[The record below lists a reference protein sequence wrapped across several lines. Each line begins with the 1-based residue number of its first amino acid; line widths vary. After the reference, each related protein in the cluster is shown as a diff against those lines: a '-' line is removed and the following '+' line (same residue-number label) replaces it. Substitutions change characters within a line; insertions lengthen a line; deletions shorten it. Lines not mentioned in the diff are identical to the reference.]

1 MEKKKKKIQNTMQGF
16 VWEFMEPMAKIF
28 FPFECVQ
35 IQTVCCCHARVGITN
50 LGEISWSRSPGE
62 PQDEA
67 EIGSSLRGDH
77 HQGKEALL
85 NVGQWLPLVPC
96 YQCIVNDFVPTS
108 LFDCLY
114 SLCLWMSV
122 IFVQTWVSF
131 SYFVSN
137 LLAFYYKLI
146 VLISFNLTN
155 LLDFALDLLAFFHFV
170 EFKLLLANYGNL
182 YNWSELHAYNF
193 WAHKRKNK
201 RNWKW

>member
-1 MEKKKKKIQNTMQGF
+1 MTWKKKKKKYRIQCKDLFENSWSQWQNF
-16 VWEFMEPMAKIF
+16 F
-28 FPFECVQ
+28 FPSSVQ

-137 LLAFYYKLI
+137 LLALYYKLI

-182 YNWSELHAYNF
+182 YKLI
-193 WAHKRKNK
+193 WAPCIQLLSA
-201 RNWKW
+201 